1 MDNKEAIENIKKAKQ
16 MLQEIKEYQ
25 AVPNIATE
33 KVRVKVLDSDATIP
47 TRNNLS
53 DAGWDLYAL
62 RDYTIEP
69 SNREIIKTGIS
80 LQIPDE
86 WVGLIWPRSGMSV
99 KKGADV
105 LAGVIDSGYRGEIM
119 VCIYNTNGQN
129 LENDAW
135 PEKDIVIKKGDRIAQ
150 ILFQKVPDVE
160 LVVVDELSES
170 DRGKKGIG
178 SSGD

>member
-62 RDYTIEP
+62 RDYTIAP
-69 SNREIIKTGIS
+69 SDREIIKTGIS

-119 VCIYNTNGQN
+119 VCIYNTNGPN

-135 PEKDIVIKKGDRIAQ
+135 PEKEILIKKGDRIAQ

-170 DRGKKGIG
+170 DRGKRGIG